1 MKAAEARAALHVQ
14 QQNVLADIDP
24 KRARDGAKAK
34 ALTAAVQEKL
44 GEVAVTLDDLANK
57 WIAGYAAREHS
68 DNGDLVAARYRNHVQ
83 PVLGKM
89 RLEDL
94 TTGMFSALLLAIGH
108 SDKPTDAGKGRK
120 RTRGA
125 TLTTLKQMYLWGC
138 NNGHCAS
145 SPVLTLQGP
154 GLGVKRVVRKRVLS
168 PSEIKELHHRVE
180 HSTMTPRWT
189 HCVWLMLA
197 TGTRVFETTLAECAH
212 IDLNAK
218 TWLIPK
224 ANQKQV
230 QGSANAE
237 DHWIELS
244 PFALV
249 HAKAL
254 VDLAR
259 TGDAG
264 TKQVLV
270 KSGIYLFPS
279 RLSAGAEK
287 PADHKTFSHM
297 VGDRQCP
304 EPRKGRT
311 QSSDE
316 LVLSGGRW
324 TAHDLRRTMST
335 GMGELELRPDVIDL
349 CQNHKINSDSPTAIT
364 SGMSGTYQH
373 QKVRRLKKQAWLK
386 WGAYLEKLTT
396 EARADTV
403 TNAAIA
409 ERAKER
415 LAARFAQ
422 QAATARR
429 TKIAKSAAKA
439 GAPKA
444 MKAGAA

>member
-1 MKAAEARAALHVQ
+1 
-14 QQNVLADIDP
+14 
-24 KRARDGAKAK
+24 
-34 ALTAAVQEKL
+34 
-44 GEVAVTLDDLANK
+44 
-57 WIAGYAAREHS
+57 
-68 DNGDLVAARYRNHVQ
+68 
-83 PVLGKM
+83 
-89 RLEDL
+89 
-94 TTGMFSALLLAIGH
+94 
-108 SDKPTDAGKGRK
+108 
-120 RTRGA
+120 
-125 TLTTLKQMYLWGC
+125 
-138 NNGHCAS
+138 
-145 SPVLTLQGP
+145 
-154 GLGVKRVVRKRVLS
+154 
-168 PSEIKELHHRVE
+168 
-180 HSTMTPRWT
+180 
-189 HCVWLMLA
+189 MLA